1 MRKRISSEASDFYR
15 AIFPYLMIILAL
27 VLTTIFLIEK
37 LYILVLFF
45 GFGLIAC
52 LTVSFLVF
60 FKIFDSVYLDYDSK
74 TILAENRNSKRRI
87 SKEFEDLAQVE
98 MAGFRFVRLIFN
110 DDSTI
115 LFMLPGLSYL
125 YDESITK
132 NIIKELKE
140 LKMANTARV

>member
-1 MRKRISSEASDFYR
+1 
-15 AIFPYLMIILAL
+15 MIILAL

-37 LYILVLFF
+37 LYFGVLFF

-60 FKIFDSVYLDYDSK
+60 FRIFESVYLDYESK
-74 TILAENRNSKRRI
+74 TILGENRNSKRRVL
-87 SKEFEDLAQVE
+87 KGFEDLARVE
-98 MAGFRFVRLIFN
+98 MAGFRFVRLVFT

-125 YDESITK
+125 YDESNAK

-140 LKMANTARV
+140 IRMTNTAHV

>member
-1 MRKRISSEASDFYR
+1 
-15 AIFPYLMIILAL
+15 MIIIAL
-27 VLTTIFLIEK
+27 VLITIFFIEK
-37 LYILVLFF
+37 LYIMVLFF

-52 LTVSFLVF
+52 LAVSFLVF

-98 MAGFRFVRLIFN
+98 MAGFRFVRLVFT

-125 YDESITK
+125 YDESNTK

-140 LKMANTARV
+140 IKMPNTARA

>member
-15 AIFPYLMIILAL
+15 TIFPYLIIILAL
-27 VLTTIFLIEK
+27 VLTAIFLIEK
-37 LYILVLFF
+37 LYIPALFF

-52 LTVSFLVF
+52 LTASFLVF

-87 SKEFEDLAQVE
+87 SRGFEDLSQVE
-98 MAGFRFVRLIFN
+98 MAGFRFVRLIFT
-110 DDSTI
+110 DGSTI
-115 LFMLPGLSYL
+115 LIMLPGLGFL
-125 YDESITK
+125 YDESTTQ

-140 LKMANTARV
+140 IKSAGMKS